1 MGKNQDNK
9 TEYDLDRLLQGSLG
23 YDDDQLLEKM
33 RLAEETID
41 DSSVPPALEDGFEH
55 LMAECERRGIVPNY
69 EEAENRRK
77 NEFTNPDVIMGNKDK
92 GEAES
97 KRKIRGLG
105 PLIRI
110 AIAVG
115 VLATV
120 LVFTGIQAGAKRG
133 FEFTKRVR
141 PSTKNDMVLNNGEN
155 TMRESDLEKAYRAIH
170 EQTGLNVLRL
180 DYIPAKLEYLETAI
194 GIERAAL
201 YFDYNGKSFYIIQQ
215 IKTEINSAG
224 IISDRVDRTM
234 VYNEWLEQDIEIEK
248 AVTDTGGEEHSAMIL
263 NGNSYYYVAGF
274 LSEEEFIKII
284 KNVYFTE

>member
-141 PSTKNDMVLNNGEN
+141 PAAKSDIVLNNEDNGQ
-155 TMRESDLEKAYRAIH
+155 RESNLDRAYTAIH
-170 EQTGLNVLRL
+170 MQTGLNVLRL
-180 DYIPAKLEYLETAI
+180 DYIPDKMEYLETAI
-194 GIERAAL
+194 GKDYATL
-201 YFDYNGKSFYIIQQ
+201 YFDNDGKSFYIVQQ
-215 IKTEINSAG
+215 IKTEINSLG
-224 IISDRVDRTM
+224 IISDRADKIT
-234 VYNEWLEQDIEIEK
+234 VYNESMRKDVEIEK
-248 AVTDTGGEEHSAMIL
+248 AITDTGGEEYSATIL
-263 NGNSYYYVAGF
+263 NGSSYYYLAGV
-274 LSEEEFIKII
+274 LSEEDFSKII
-284 KNVYFTE
+284 EGVYFTE

>member
-69 EEAENRRK
+69 EEAENRRN

-133 FEFTKRVR
+133 FEFEKRVR
-141 PSTKNDMVLNNGEN
+141 PSAKNDIVLNNGEN
-155 TMRESDLEKAYRAIH
+155 FVQEGDLEKAYRAIH

-180 DYIPAKLEYLETAI
+180 DYVPEKLQYLETAI
-194 GIERAAL
+194 GIDRAAL
-201 YFDYNGKSFYIIQQ
+201 YFDYIGKSFYIVQQ
-215 IKTEINSAG
+215 IKTEINSSG
-224 IISDRVDRTM
+224 ITSDRANQTM
-234 VYNEWLEQDIEIEK
+234 VRNEWLDQDVIIEK
-248 AVTDTGGEEHSAMIL
+248 AITDTGGEEYSATIL
-263 NGNSYYYVAGF
+263 NGNSYYYLAGF

-284 KNVYFTE
+284 EHVYFTE